1 MCMFVHCY
9 ERNAGLA
16 LNLVRPNKDTGQL
29 EIEQGKSTGTT
40 GSAESSYVML

>member
-16 LNLVRPNKDTGQL
+16 LDLIRPNKHASQL
-29 EIEQGKSTGTT
+29 EMEQRRSTGTT
-40 GSAESSYVML
+40 DSVESSYVML